1 MARRKKGEK
10 IDGWIN
16 LHKPVGITSTQAL
29 GIVKRAL
36 GPQKAGHAGTLD
48 PLASGILPIAL
59 GEATKTVPYV
69 QDSTKIYNFEVT
81 WGEQRTTDDAEGEAI
96 KTSSSRPARAAI
108 EAILPAFHGEI
119 DQLPPR
125 FSAIKV
131 DGARAYDLA
140 RDGEE
145 FTLKTRTV
153 YIEALEITEY
163 SENKTSFRCVCGK
176 GTYVR
181 SLARDMG
188 ERLGCCGYISK
199 LERAAVG
206 PFSLENAISLDIFRQ
221 NDDKPSPEQVL
232 LPLQTALDDI
242 PVLALKE
249 QEATRLKNGNVL
261 TLLSKPDLDRMS
273 KAGIAW
279 EGKNIVTALTTFE
292 KKAIAIV
299 EVEGPELHPIRIFNV

>member
-1 MARRKKGEK
+1 MDRDRRLPYAG
-10 IDGWIN
+10 
-16 LHKPVGITSTQAL
+16 KPPG
-29 GIVKRAL
+29 G
-36 GPQKAGHAGTLD
+36 
-48 PLASGILPIAL
+48 
-59 GEATKTVPYV
+59 
-69 QDSTKIYNFEVT
+69 
-81 WGEQRTTDDAEGEAI
+81 
-96 KTSSSRPARAAI
+96 RAAD
-108 EAILPAFHGEI
+108 A
-119 DQLPPR
+119 
-125 FSAIKV
+125 
-131 DGARAYDLA
+131 DLA

-145 FTLKTRTV
+145 FALKTRTV
-153 YIEALEITEY
+153 YIEVIEITEH
-163 SENKTSFRCVCGK
+163 SQDKTSFRCVCGK

-188 ERLGCCGYISK
+188 EQLGCYGYISK

-206 PFSLENAISLDIFRQ
+206 PFTLQNAISLDIFRQ
-221 NDDKPSPEQVL
+221 TDDKPTPEQVL